1 MPTEQTYS
9 LWKGKG
15 GSEFQ
20 RVREVTATDANPFVR
35 KCFHVMDANSDLYD
49 IAWKFLSGDV
59 FVIRRDGAQRG
70 GEE

>member
-1 MPTEQTYS
+1 MRTEQTYS

-35 KCFHVMDANSDLYD
+35 KCFHVMEQDPDLYD
-49 IAWKFLSGDV
+49 IACKFLSGEY
-59 FVIRRDGAQRG
+59 FVVRRDGAG
-70 GEE
+70 GNL